1 MDGLRRSINTPIHK
15 KAKMVKSVTEK
26 ASDPGS
32 TRKTFP
38 LTSQYMADTDQA
50 TPMPRNTLTALLPVT
65 FPTDASAY
73 WSCVAATLLAKV
85 SEKKKTV
92 KLENEANQLY
102 ILTFTFLIQTSAI
115 QECLQQQLWHKNT
128 SLTRKR
134 SPQCY
139 KDHCSDSVSQAD
151 GAPEMGG

>member
-1 MDGLRRSINTPIHK
+1 
-15 KAKMVKSVTEK
+15 MVKSVTEK

-73 WSCVAATLLAKV
+73 
-85 SEKKKTV
+85 
-92 KLENEANQLY
+92 
-102 ILTFTFLIQTSAI
+102 
-115 QECLQQQLWHKNT
+115 
-128 SLTRKR
+128 
-134 SPQCY
+134 
-139 KDHCSDSVSQAD
+139 
-151 GAPEMGG
+151 